1 MCILDKYGDIGQQ
14 ISCCTTKFTPSPRG
28 TFIARKL
35 GNPYFVATFSIN
47 SGLLTTRVRAFID
60 PNNPA
65 TNIHTRMRMQSWI
78 PKIKTKN
85 FTIKEEYISVKNNQ
99 SNKTAYHTDE
109 SHYADTH
116 KGYTLEDR
124 FIDLYLSIGSKTVV
138 QSLDFHHSHVNSGA
152 WIVSRAKSSELYY
165 IDDRHINSLNEWDPG
180 KHGWF
185 RTISKSSVRNQ
196 FSTNQKLL
204 HTPVETLQ
212 KYFSLR
218 VQNCKQQSFQAYFH
232 GTTST
237 SPLLLKPLNP
247 SQGIDGQILLSKDN
261 KFNYRLRKGTN
272 ILSRTQP
279 MKTIS
284 NHKLSINLAIV
295 TKGAPFKLYPSLND
309 SWFEQDY
316 IDSSFNAS
324 VEMDE
329 DGNTWLKLNLGRSC
343 GKLISGDIRHET
355 DRSIMSR

>member
-1 MCILDKYGDIGQQ
+1 MC
-14 ISCCTTKFTPSPRG
+14 
-28 TFIARKL
+28 
-35 GNPYFVATFSIN
+35 
-47 SGLLTTRVRAFID
+47 
-60 PNNPA
+60 
-65 TNIHTRMRMQSWI
+65 MQSWI

-85 FTIKEEYISVKNNQ
+85 FKSKEEYLSAQNSQ
-99 SNKTAYHTDE
+99 SNKLANYTDD

-124 FIDLYLSIGSKTVV
+124 FIDLYLSIGSETGV
-138 QSLDFHHSHVNSGA
+138 QSLDFHHSYVNSGA
-152 WIVSRAKSSELYY
+152 WIVSQAKSSELYY
-165 IDDRHINSLNEWDPG
+165 VDDRHINSLNEWDPG

-185 RTISKSSVRNQ
+185 RTMSKSSMRNQ
-196 FSTNQKLL
+196 FSTNLKLL

-212 KYFSLR
+212 KHLSLK

-232 GTTST
+232 GTTAT
-237 SPLLLKPLNP
+237 SPLKIKSLDP
-247 SQGIDGQILLSKDN
+247 SQEKGGLNLLSREN
-261 KFNYRLRKGTN
+261 QYNYRIRKATN

-279 MKTIS
+279 LNTIS
-284 NHKLSINLAIV
+284 NHKVSINLAIV
-295 TKGAPFKLYPSLND
+295 TKGAPFKLYPSVND

-329 DGNTWLKLNLGRSC
+329 DGNTWLKLNVGRSC

-355 DRSIMSR
+355 DRSILSR